1 MKKIGFFLTALMAF
15 CLFCLVSCRQAV
27 VDSDAVRASLSS
39 KLEMFPESRLQDLY
53 KSFFQDRFGP
63 GHIIKDRT
71 SALDYILTELSECDT
86 LIGPIAEPCGWQSN
100 YVRVNLSLVADGTIT
115 AEELTD
121 ALMSSA
127 KEVREE
133 DIERWKEEW
142 AEIETIIE
150 NEYPNIPNLAA
161 DKAKILELL
170 ASGQYAYHHSEAYV
184 TAYKPH
190 YRIITSD
197 KYKELMATK
206 Y

>member
-1 MKKIGFFLTALMAF
+1 MPITEDRL
-15 CLFCLVSCRQAV
+15 RQ
-27 VDSDAVRASLSS
+27 
-39 KLEMFPESRLQDLY
+39 
-53 KSFFQDRFGP
+53 
-63 GHIIKDRT
+63 T
-71 SALDYILTELSECDT
+71 
-86 LIGPIAEPCGWQSN
+86 
-100 YVRVNLSLVADGTIT
+100 LSLVADGTIT

-127 KEVREE
+127 KEVKEE

-142 AEIETIIE
+142 AEIESIIE
-150 NEYPNIPNLAA
+150 KEYPNIPNLAA
-161 DKAKILELL
+161 DKVKILELL

-197 KYKELMATK
+197 KDKELMATK